1 MSGLLVNPVFIAR
14 MYADYGGADGTLT
27 SVNPSIT
34 GISVACL
41 QASAAIGALAAGRLG
56 DIMGRKACVRIGAF
70 IYLFTAF
77 IQAFA
82 PNFACFVTGRTIQG
96 LAVGILSATVP
107 VIQTEIAA
115 PHRRGLMVGVEYSCL
130 IAGYMLSCW
139 IDYAFYFL
147 IPGNASWQGPYYVQM
162 GLSFILFVVSFVL
175 PETPRWL
182 ARNGF
187 MNESLQTIAD
197 LHSNG
202 DIHAEHVQNVFLEVQ
217 EAVRYEVT
225 LGKSSWG
232 VSSDTHS
239 YRVMHRLT
247 LAIGNVHTLP
257 QTHFSRYHCANVRP
271 TQWHQHNFILSS
283 FLIGRSRFQ

>member
-1 MSGLLVNPVFIAR
+1 MIPVGSTLSLASSQLTWFDKGIMSGLLVNPVFIKR
-14 MYADYGGADGTLT
+14 MYKDYGGADGTT
-27 SVNPSIT
+27 SAVNPSIT

-41 QASAAIGALAAGRLG
+41 QASAIFGALAAGRLG
-56 DIMGRKACVRIGAF
+56 DIMGRKSCVRIGAF

-82 PNFACFVTGRTIQG
+82 PNFATFVAGRTIQG
-96 LAVGILSATVP
+96 FAVGILSATVP

-115 PHRRGLMVGVEYSCL
+115 PHRRGLMVGVEYTCL
-130 IAGYMLSCW
+130 IGGYALSCW
-139 IDYAFYFL
+139 IDYGFYFL
-147 IPGNASWQGPYYVQM
+147 LPNNSSWQGPYYVQF
-162 GLSFILFVVSFVL
+162 GLSAVLFTISFIL

-197 LHSNG
+197 LHANG

-217 EAVRYEVT
+217 EAVRYEVS

-232 VSSDTHS
+232 VSRMRCHAVAT
-239 YRVMHRLT
+239 
-247 LAIGNVHTLP
+247 
-257 QTHFSRYHCANVRP
+257 
-271 TQWHQHNFILSS
+271 
-283 FLIGRSRFQ
+283 